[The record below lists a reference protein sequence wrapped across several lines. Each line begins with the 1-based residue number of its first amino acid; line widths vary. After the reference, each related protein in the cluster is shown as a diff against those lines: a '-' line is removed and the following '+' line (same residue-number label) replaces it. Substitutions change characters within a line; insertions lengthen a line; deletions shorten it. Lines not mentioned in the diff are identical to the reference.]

1 MLAFL
6 ALAALASVQ
15 AQMNDPAALALSL
28 NLTSTFNYNFPL
40 ASSIK
45 QYSDTSTRAG
55 SSYTK
60 GNNATINYMRANWN
74 LDRNN
79 IQFGRQALSFVQD
92 PDSAKKMLV
101 LAAQYPA
108 GSYSH
113 ATGGAQFY
121 SAFPNI
127 TKPPQAMLLTYSVY
141 FPKNYDFVKGGKLA
155 GLRGGQVEGCAG
167 GEKTDGTTCFSARL
181 MWREGG
187 AGEGTFFCPI
197 QLKLY

>member
-79 IQFGRQALSFVQD
+79 VQFGRQALSFVQD

-187 AGEGTFFCPI
+187 AGEGRPFRTLQP
-197 QLKLY
+197 KLY